1 MNEKHIEESKLIIT
15 RIFDAPRDLVFK
27 MWTDSEHLK
36 HWWGPKGLTMHIAK
50 LDLRSDGVFHY
61 SMKSPDGQE
70 MWGKFVY
77 REISVPDK
85 LVFINSFSDEEGN
98 TVRAPFSP
106 TWPLEIQ
113 NTLMFSEEEGK
124 TKLIMQGT
132 PVSATEEKHKTFQ
145 AAHDGVKQGFT
156 GTLDQLADYI
166 KQVK

>member
-1 MNEKHIEESKLIIT
+1 MNEKHIEENKLIIT

-50 LDLRSDGVFHY
+50 LDLCSDGVFHY

-77 REISVPDK
+77 REISAPDK

-113 NTLMFSEEEGK
+113 NTLIFSEEEGK

-132 PVSATEEKHKTFQ
+132 PVSATEEEYETFR
-145 AAHDGVKQGFT
+145 AAHDGVKQGFA
-156 GTLDQLADYI
+156 GTFEQLADYI
-166 KQVK
+166 K